1 VAYHGAKE
9 EALAEG
15 LSLSS
20 VVPGLRAAHAGCR
33 AVRDSTLVACYRSLY
48 APRTGGAYDS
58 HHRTAGIAGR
68 SRRRCGG
75 VAARGARAAGGEAA
89 DYRVPGCG
97 DAFVPS
103 KSVTAFVQ
111 RLRELGWIENRTVA
125 IEYRWA
131 EGRDERFAEIADEF
145 IRLKVDVI
153 VTSGVAALVVKQAT
167 SVIPIVFAVAADP
180 LGTGLV
186 ASLAR
191 PGGNVTGLS
200 TQFADTGSKR
210 LEILRE
216 AAPGLRRLA
225 IIGNVGY
232 PASVLEMSEAQAAA
246 RTFGLE
252 VATLEIRRAE
262 DIAPAFEALK
272 DRVEAL
278 YICGDALTATNRNRI
293 YTFALSA
300 RLPTIIG
307 SREQVEGGG
316 FISYG
321 PNFVDLY
328 RRSADYVDKIL
339 RGAKPADLPVEQPT
353 KFDLVIN
360 LVTARAL
367 GLTVPPALLARADE
381 VIE

>member
-1 VAYHGAKE
+1 MMKRRE
-9 EALAEG
+9 FI
-15 LSLSS
+15 
-20 VVPGLRAAHAGCR
+20 
-33 AVRDSTLVACYRSLY
+33 TL
-48 APRTGGAYDS
+48 
-58 HHRTAGIAGR
+58 I
-68 SRRRCGG
+68 GG
-75 VAARGARAAGGEAA
+75 VGAAWPLAARAQQPAKVPTIGFLGASTPSGQ
-89 DYRVPGCG
+89 
-97 DAFVPS
+97 S

-111 RLRELGWIENRTVA
+111 RLRELGWIEGRTVT
-125 IEYRWA
+125 IEYRWG
-131 EGRDERFAEIADEF
+131 EGRNERFAEIAAEF
-145 IRLKVDVI
+145 VRLKVAVI

-232 PASVLEMSEAQAAA
+232 PASVLEMSEVQAAA